1 MMPTKDTH
9 YVGLYK
15 EDIANNFPT
24 LSLYVDET
32 EARGEY
38 KILCEKGVTDGYGFT
53 VYRPGAV
60 LLEVSV
66 SDTSKIQYDIDN
78 FNSLGISE
86 NRKTTLKIENII
98 ECDGEI
104 S

>member
-1 MMPTKDTH
+1 M
-9 YVGLYK
+9 
-15 EDIANNFPT
+15 
-24 LSLYVDET
+24 DET

-38 KILCEKGVTDGYGFT
+38 KILWENGETDDYGFT
-53 VYRPGAV
+53 MYKPGAV

-66 SDTSKIQYDIDN
+66 SDTSKIQYDIGY
-78 FNSLGISE
+78 FNDLCISE

-98 ECDGEI
+98 ECDGDI